1 MEVISDVHN
10 HIQVKFFLMLTQ
22 HLVVMPIVFHSKPK
36 GVFIFYKL
44 YRISY
49 KALGVYYTHINQS
62 IGTTL

>member
-1 MEVISDVHN
+1 
-10 HIQVKFFLMLTQ
+10 MLTQ